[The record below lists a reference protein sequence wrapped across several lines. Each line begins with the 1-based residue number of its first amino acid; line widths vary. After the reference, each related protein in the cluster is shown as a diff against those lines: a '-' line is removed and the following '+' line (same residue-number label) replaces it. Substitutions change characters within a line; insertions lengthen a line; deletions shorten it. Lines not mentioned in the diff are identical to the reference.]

1 MESYNKGDKFH
12 NINNVIN
19 LQEIFPQYD
28 LYIIDCIYRRFNN
41 FEKTLQYLFD
51 MDSEFDFKY
60 LSSKFGKE
68 VKKMERQMKKDKIK
82 QDKEGLRMV
91 KLMSSESSSS
101 NLIFESQIY
110 LTSEEEKEDKLDK
123 KPEGNE
129 QSTDEINQLTTQEN
143 QASQSFKKSSLIR
156 RFSNKLRNSRRQNK
170 YVVLDS

>member
-1 MESYNKGDKFH
+1 
-12 NINNVIN
+12 
-19 LQEIFPQYD
+19 
-28 LYIIDCIYRRFNN
+28 
-41 FEKTLQYLFD
+41 

-101 NLIFESQIY
+101 NLIVESQIY
-110 LTSEEEKEDKLDK
+110 LTSEEEKEDKTDK
-123 KPEGNE
+123 NPERNE
-129 QSTDEINQLTTQEN
+129 QLIDEINQLTTQEN
-143 QASQSFKKSSLIR
+143 QKKHSFRKPSLIQR
-156 RFSNKLRNSRRQNK
+156 VGNKFRNSRRQNK